1 LQGGIYLTDFASPFN
16 ATKIIPINP
25 TPAVN
30 FPVPNYRRACQPGGT
45 FFLTLVT
52 ERRVPFR
59 TTDLARP
66 ILHDAIATA
75 AIDRSFELVT
85 CVLLPDHLHLV
96 MMLPTGDSNFSTRV
110 AAIKARF
117 TRAYLATVGGA
128 ETAQSMSRDRQGY
141 RGVWQ
146 KRFWEHT
153 VRDRDD
159 LIGCLDYVHY
169 NPRQARPCS
178 LPARV
183 AMVHLHPPPHGRPLF
198 PQLALHLRIRP
209 GPTPTS

>member
-1 LQGGIYLTDFASPFN
+1 
-16 ATKIIPINP
+16 
-25 TPAVN
+25 
-30 FPVPNYRRACQPGGT
+30 
-45 FFLTLVT
+45 LTLVT
-52 ERRVPFR
+52 ERRVRFL

-75 AIDRSFELVT
+75 AFDRPFELVA

-96 MMLPTGDSNFSTRV
+96 MTLPTGDSNFSTRV

-117 TRAYLATVGGA
+117 TRAYLATVSDA

-141 RGVWQ
+141 RNVWQ

-169 NPRQARPCS
+169 NPVKHGLVRCPHQWPWSTFTR
-178 LPARV
+178 
-183 AMVHLHPPPHGRPLF
+183 HLTAGRYFPNWHCTCESAPDQPPPRDL
-198 PQLALHLRIRP
+198 P
-209 GPTPTS
+209 GAEMDS